1 MHSHI
6 AQWTCNPLFFSLALP
21 RLDTTVTDREP
32 FRFSIKF
39 MASKSHERLPHVPAP
54 APAPLPRQL
63 MTGNWQRG
71 KGGKGGNGAT
81 GNVHFGVKDEN
92 RLDSNLLIS
101 FISVLCWLSF
111 VCCLCLNPGYTHVY
125 VSVCVRVCVC
135 LKFAGLLAVFARDM
149 EIAVELRSQM
159 PPPLSCC
166 SPLSSFKRLQS
177 KLGQHNNMA
186 ARHTHTL
193 PHNYSQ

>member
-54 APAPLPRQL
+54 APLPRQL

-71 KGGKGGNGAT
+71 KGGQGGNGAT
-81 GNVHFGVKDEN
+81 GKVHFGVKDEN

-125 VSVCVRVCVC
+125 VRVCVRVCVC
-135 LKFAGLLAVFARDM
+135 LKFCWFISCICSRYGNCGR
-149 EIAVELRSQM
+149 IAVTNATAASLLLSIVELQEVAKQIR
-159 PPPLSCC
+159 P
-166 SPLSSFKRLQS
+166 
-177 KLGQHNNMA
+177 
-186 ARHTHTL
+186 T
-193 PHNYSQ
+193 